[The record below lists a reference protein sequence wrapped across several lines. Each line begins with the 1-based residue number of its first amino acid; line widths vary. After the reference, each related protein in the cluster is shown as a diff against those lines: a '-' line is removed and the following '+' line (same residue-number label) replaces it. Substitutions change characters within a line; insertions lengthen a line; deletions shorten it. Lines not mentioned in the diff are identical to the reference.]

1 MIRDVVRAV
10 LVLVVLAVGCEI
22 VAVHSRRAQPAGSVP
37 GPAAY
42 QPPAWQPKPVAYQ
55 PPAWQPA
62 APAWQPVAATP
73 EPGPIRRVA
82 REMVDLTEAFI
93 GVIR

>member
-1 MIRDVVRAV
+1 MIRDIVRAV

-22 VAVHSRRAQPAGSVP
+22 IAVHRGRQAV
-37 GPAAY
+37 
-42 QPPAWQPKPVAYQ
+42 QPPAWQPAVAAYPPAWQPVPQ

-62 APAWQPVAATP
+62 AP
-73 EPGPIRRVA
+73 EPGPLRKVA
-82 REMVDLTEAFI
+82 REIVDLAEATI

>member
-1 MIRDVVRAV
+1 MIRDIVRAV

-22 VAVHSRRAQPAGSVP
+22 IAVHRGR
-37 GPAAY
+37 PAAAP

-55 PPAWQPA
+55 PPAWQPV
-62 APAWQPVAATP
+62 APAWQPAAATP

>member
-1 MIRDVVRAV
+1 MIRDIVRAV

-22 VAVHSRRAQPAGSVP
+22 LAVHRGRQA
-37 GPAAY
+37 
-42 QPPAWQPKPVAYQ
+42 Q

-62 APAWQPVAATP
+62 VAAYPPAWQPLQSPAWVPAPTQ

-82 REMVDLTEAFI
+82 RELVDLTEAAI

>member
-1 MIRDVVRAV
+1 VIRDIVRAV
-10 LVLVVLAVGCEI
+10 IVLVVLAVGCEI
-22 VAVHSRRAQPAGSVP
+22 IAVHRGRQP
-37 GPAAY
+37 PAP
-42 QPPAWQPKPVAYQ
+42 QPPAWQPQPVAYQ
-55 PPAWQPA
+55 PHAWQPVAPAWQPA
-62 APAWQPVAATP
+62 QATP

>member
-1 MIRDVVRAV
+1 MIRDIVRAV
-10 LVLVVLAVGCEI
+10 IVLVVLAVGCEI
-22 VAVHSRRAQPAGSVP
+22 IAVHRGRQP
-37 GPAAY
+37 PAP
-42 QPPAWQPKPVAYQ
+42 QPPAWQPQPVAYQ
-55 PPAWQPA
+55 PHAWQPVAPAWQPA
-62 APAWQPVAATP
+62 QATP

>member
-1 MIRDVVRAV
+1 MIRDIVRAV

-22 VAVHSRRAQPAGSVP
+22 LAVHRGRQAS
-37 GPAAY
+37 
-42 QPPAWQPKPVAYQ
+42 Q

-62 APAWQPVAATP
+62 VAAYPPAWQPMQSPQWPQAAVVET
-73 EPGPIRRVA
+73 GPIRKVA
-82 REMVDLTEAFI
+82 RELVDLTEAAI

>member
-1 MIRDVVRAV
+1 MIRDIVRAV

-22 VAVHSRRAQPAGSVP
+22 LAVHRGRQAP
-37 GPAAY
+37 
-42 QPPAWQPKPVAYQ
+42 Q

-62 APAWQPVAATP
+62 PPAWQPMQSPQWPQAAVV

-82 REMVDLTEAFI
+82 RELVDLTEAAI

>member
-1 MIRDVVRAV
+1 MIRDIVRAV

-22 VAVHSRRAQPAGSVP
+22 LAVHRGRQAAQP
-37 GPAAY
+37 
-42 QPPAWQPKPVAYQ
+42 QPPAWQPHQAAY
-55 PPAWQPA
+55 PPPWQPV
-62 APAWQPVAATP
+62 APAWQPMQAPP

-82 REMVDLTEAFI
+82 RELVDLTEAAL

>member
-1 MIRDVVRAV
+1 VIRDIVRAV

-22 VAVHSRRAQPAGSVP
+22 IAVHRGRQP
-37 GPAAY
+37 PAP
-42 QPPAWQPKPVAYQ
+42 QPPAWQPQPVAYQ
-55 PPAWQPA
+55 PPAWQPV
-62 APAWQPVAATP
+62 APAWQPAQATP

>member
-1 MIRDVVRAV
+1 MIRDFVRAV

-22 VAVHSRRAQPAGSVP
+22 I
-37 GPAAY
+37 AAHRGRE
-42 QPPAWQPKPVAYQ
+42 AAPVAYQ
-55 PPAWQPA
+55 PPAWQPLPQP
-62 APAWQPVAATP
+62 PAWQPMQAPQWTQASTG

-82 REMVDLTEAFI
+82 REIVDLTEAAI

>member
-1 MIRDVVRAV
+1 MIRDIVRAV

-22 VAVHSRRAQPAGSVP
+22 IAVHRGRQ
-37 GPAAY
+37 AAAP
-42 QPPAWQPKPVAYQ
+42 QPPAWQPQPVAYQ
-55 PPAWQPA
+55 PPAWQPV
-62 APAWQPVAATP
+62 APAWQPAATTP

>member
-22 VAVHSRRAQPAGSVP
+22 LAVHRGRQ
-37 GPAAY
+37 AA
-42 QPPAWQPKPVAYQ
+42 PVAYQ
-55 PPAWQPA
+55 PPAWQPV
-62 APAWQPVAATP
+62 APAWQPMQAPQWPQAAVA

-82 REMVDLTEAFI
+82 RELVDLTEAAI